1 MGRQKGTEHVVS
13 KGEFLVL
20 LIQFQGDCWE
30 SSLLSKALNYE
41 ESLYRSAEEKNN
53 EQVSW
58 LNYLFFDNWLISN
71 V

>member
-1 MGRQKGTEHVVS
+1 MWLA

-41 ESLYRSAEEKNN
+41 ESLHRTAEDKNN

-58 LNYLFFDNWLISN
+58 LNYLLL
-71 V
+71 